1 MFLEYVI
8 VLVTFQSKFTQNM
21 GFFGHFDHL
30 KTNEGQLMP
39 DKFFIWSVNCT
50 KWPIWVNH

>member
-39 DKFFIWSVNCT
+39 DKFLIWSVNCT
-50 KWPIWVNH
+50 KWPI